1 MGGGGGSSKL
11 KLHLLPE
18 GVDTLE
24 CSGQWIFGK
33 KDLNINQLVFSNHD
47 KEEQMTH
54 FGRE

>member
-1 MGGGGGSSKL
+1 MGGGGASKL

-18 GVDTLE
+18 GMFWAVNIWKT
-24 CSGQWIFGK
+24 
-33 KDLNINQLVFSNHD
+33 DLNINQLVFSNHD